1 MSHKIRETTPII
13 HKLRH
18 KTPRTLLQ
26 TWLSL
31 TKFWWTTRSNFNRIF
46 QKTRKTFIYV
56 LLSFRNNAFKFFVW
70 ISLCVSC
77 LLCESPNIVLCIW
90 MTHVRLDDHERISCV
105 TNYKRHSLLK
115 KTDNIH
121 TSSWDFLPFEA
132 IHWRVSIS
140 L

>member
-1 MSHKIRETTPII
+1 MSHKTRETTPTID
-13 HKLRH
+13 KLRH

-56 LLSFRNNAFKFFVW
+56 FSLFVTMILIFFYEFLFVYLAFCASHW
-70 ISLCVSC
+70 IYFCVYEWHS
-77 LLCESPNIVLCIW
+77 
-90 MTHVRLDDHERISCV
+90 HVRLDERISCV

-115 KTDNIH
+115 KTDNQIIQK
-121 TSSWDFLPFEA
+121 SSWHFLPFEA
-132 IHWRVSIS
+132 IH
-140 L
+140 